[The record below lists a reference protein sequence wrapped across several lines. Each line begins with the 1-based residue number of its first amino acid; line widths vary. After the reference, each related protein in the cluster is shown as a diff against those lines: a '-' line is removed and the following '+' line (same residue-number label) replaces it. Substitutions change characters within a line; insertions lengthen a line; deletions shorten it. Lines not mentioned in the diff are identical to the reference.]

1 MDYSKLAQI
10 TDSLITGKAVVVEK
24 SERDY
29 KNPTEQLNKLL
40 DSSKSPKVVT
50 KKITQIVIC
59 DEKFMKEFSASP
71 RSKKKEFLSKM
82 SDAQRTRFLKL
93 KHKMCDSGFS
103 ERLGYILLDN
113 LVYNFL
119 TDPSAKNESD
129 LREFM
134 ETQEYCDFSE
144 DITNEVEGI
153 LDGSVETPE
162 HLVSETK
169 EVTGNSSVESI
180 IKEPEE
186 PTYDE
191 PTDEEL
197 QDMEDAAREIA
208 VEYDVTQESQ
218 QVSDSIESYVSKQK
232 KNFNKVKVRSTMYN
246 MVLDSISKE
255 PYDYGEAIKDEDLD
269 KLFEQS
275 KSEEHSD
282 DSILDKFVNALEQY
296 KEGNQ
301 EPLNELINTDTTE
314 DTDLEDIADEPE
326 QDPSEDDETENNE
339 FLDDAV
345 SKAAFGILH
354 CKKANKALNVINKF
368 TNSHVCDAY
377 LCTEDYYPEDIEC
390 EQVTGVPDVPLDI
403 NEYHT
408 LVQNPIGV
416 PLIEQAME
424 NTAIPVVKTCEPFNG
439 LVNVNEGCLY
449 YPIAGSAD
457 EICADSEHLE
467 GKVVSVDALFR
478 AAAVQDCLSA
488 VSKGFYKKKLTST
501 VWSFDKDKKPW
512 CIPDSYKSTSLKR
525 VLKGQ
530 EDIMIL
536 GSPYKYV

>member
-1 MDYSKLAQI
+1 MDYSKLAKI
-10 TDSLITGKAVVVEK
+10 TDSLITGKAVVVEEP
-24 SERDY
+24 ERDF
-29 KNPTEQLNKLL
+29 KNPTEQLNKLH

-93 KHKMCDSGFS
+93 KNKMCDSGFS
-103 ERLGYILLDN
+103 ERLGYVLLDN

-144 DITNEVEGI
+144 EVTSEVEGI
-153 LDGSVETPE
+153 LDGSVEVPE
-162 HLVSETK
+162 HIVSETK
-169 EVTGNSSVESI
+169 AAAGKSSVESI
-180 IKEPEE
+180 VKEPEE

-191 PTDEEL
+191 PTDEDL

-208 VEYDVTQESQ
+208 IEFDVTHESQ
-218 QVSDSIESYVSKQK
+218 QVSDSIDSYIAKQK
-232 KNFNKVKVRSTMYN
+232 KNFNKVKVHTVMYSA
-246 MVLDSISKE
+246 VLDSISKE
-255 PYDYGEAIKDEDLD
+255 PYDYGEPIKDEDLD

-275 KSEEHSD
+275 KTEEHSD
-282 DSILDKFVNALEQY
+282 DSVLDKFVNALEQY

-301 EPLNELINTDTTE
+301 EPLNELVNTDTTE
-314 DTDLEDIADEPE
+314 DTDLEDIVDEPE
-326 QDPSEDDETENNE
+326 SSEDNETENND

-354 CKKANKALNVINKF
+354 CKKANKALSIINKH
-368 TNSHVCDAY
+368 TKSNICDAY
-377 LCTEDYYPEDIEC
+377 FCTEDYYPEDIKC

-424 NTAIPVVKTCEPFNG
+424 NTAIPVVQTCEPLNG
-439 LVNVNEGCLY
+439 FVNVNGGCLY
-449 YPIAGSAD
+449 YPIAGSA
-457 EICADSEHLE
+457 EEVCADSEHLE
-467 GKVVSVDALFR
+467 GKVVSVDALLK
-478 AAAVQDCLSA
+478 AAAVQDCLS
-488 VSKGFYKKKLTST
+488 VISKGFYKKKLTSDS
-501 VWSFDKDKKPW
+501 WSFDKDQKPW
-512 CIPDSYKSTSLKR
+512 CVPDSYKSTSLKR